1 MAPTAATPAGRP
13 ASPGVVLIAG
23 NAQNGATVMSR
34 ALELTPGWLTIG
46 EIGFLWDKG
55 ILLNEPCGCGAPFDE
70 CPFWHAVGA
79 VAFGGWRP
87 ELGEEGRR
95 LRDALMLQRLPQG
108 HPLALAL
115 LRRPGLSGGYTR
127 RAERYV
133 TLLDRVYQAA
143 AQVAGTR
150 VLVDTMKYPSHVY
163 AVTRY
168 SSLPVRVAHVV
179 RDSRGMTYSG
189 QKSVTKPSGTGTR
202 RRRGTVDSA
211 YRWLWVNAA
220 FDALTRSVPTL
231 RVRYEDFVRDP
242 AGELSRITG
251 EPAPFTGRDLAM
263 GENHIVAGN
272 RSRFARGVIQLRED
286 AEWVEKLPAR
296 DRRTITRLTRP
307 LLRRYG
313 YPTDDPGIWALGAP
327 ALAG

>member
-1 MAPTAATPAGRP
+1 MDPAAATPDERS
-13 ASPGVVLIAG
+13 ASPDVVLIAG
-23 NAQNGATVMSR
+23 NAQNGATIMSR

-55 ILLNEPCGCGAPFDE
+55 ILLNEPCGCGAAFDE
-70 CPFWHAVGA
+70 CPFWRAVGDA
-79 VAFGGWRP
+79 AFGGWHR

-95 LRDALMLQRLPQG
+95 LRDGLMLQQVPLGHPMALTLLRLPR
-108 HPLALAL
+108 
-115 LRRPGLSGGYTR
+115 LRRGYTR
-127 RAERYV
+127 RAKRYAE
-133 TLLDRVYQAA
+133 LLDRVYVAA

-150 VLVDTMKYPSHVY
+150 VLVDTMKYPSHIY

-189 QKSVTKPSGTGTR
+189 RKTVTKPSGTGTR
-202 RRRGTVDSA
+202 RKRGTVNSA

-220 FDALTRSVPTL
+220 FDALARTVPTV

-242 AGELSRITG
+242 AAELSRITG
-251 EPAPFTGRDLAM
+251 EAAPFSGRDLTM

-272 RSRFARGVIQLRED
+272 RSRFTRGAIQLRED

-313 YPTDDPGIWALGAP
+313 YPTDPDGIAALTARVS
-327 ALAG
+327 